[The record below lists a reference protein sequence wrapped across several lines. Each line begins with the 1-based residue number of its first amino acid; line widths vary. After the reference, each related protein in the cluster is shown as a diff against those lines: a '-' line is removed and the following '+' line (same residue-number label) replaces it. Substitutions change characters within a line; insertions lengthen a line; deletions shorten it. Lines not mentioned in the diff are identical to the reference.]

1 MFISCNTIAILCRP
15 AKPKIKGGKDG
26 AGLEQFIHKVKYV
39 IFMPI
44 EPRENT

>member
-1 MFISCNTIAILCRP
+1 MLSCNTIAILCRP